1 MKKIIP
7 ILVILVLVG
16 TLLISGCG
24 GTSTIDTGGEFD
36 NQLGVN
42 DINNELNI
50 LDADESDFDLSDLD
64 NIGSD
69 LGDL

>member
-16 TLLISGCG
+16 TLLISGC